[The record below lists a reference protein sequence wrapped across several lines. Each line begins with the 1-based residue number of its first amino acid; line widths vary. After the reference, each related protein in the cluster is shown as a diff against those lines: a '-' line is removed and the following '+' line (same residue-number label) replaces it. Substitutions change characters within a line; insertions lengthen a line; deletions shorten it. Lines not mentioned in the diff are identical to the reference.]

1 MINLNIM
8 DPETS
13 YAQVDVY
20 DEDVP
25 AELCWV
31 DFETTGLD
39 SDPESIPLEIGVV
52 ITDKYCVPR
61 ASFQSLIME
70 FNWQNKLA
78 NAPQVV
84 RDMHDKSGLT
94 QHLIR
99 TKERLPIQDAS
110 PGMSHRTYVAG
121 SRAWVHDLSS
131 TEVNKQLFDFL
142 HEHGGGEQKTP
153 MAGSTI
159 NFDRHFMQLFLPH
172 CNEYLHYR
180 NVDVTSVKNLCRMHN
195 SRVYAALPQT
205 PADQKWHRP
214 LHDLHGSMTEYLFY
228 LDNFLHVE

>member
-70 FNWQNKLA
+70 ADWQNKLA
-78 NAPQVV
+78 RAPQVV

-99 TKERLPIQDAS
+99 TKERLP
-110 PGMSHRTYVAG
+110 AG
-121 SRAWVHDLSS
+121 WFDRNSWMYDLSS
-131 TEVNKQLFDFL
+131 TEVNKQLFEFL
-142 HEHGGGEQKTP
+142 HEHGGGEKQTP

-214 LHDLHGSMTEYLFY
+214 LHDLYGSMTEYLFY